1 MQKHVYY
8 ADAALSGRRL
18 AECRDPR
25 PLRPVMNS
33 EPCQHHG
40 LTSAEAARRLQGGY
54 NELPSAKPRRLLAI
68 AWDVVR
74 EPMFLLLIG
83 ASVIYLFLGD
93 MREALV
99 LFASVFVVMAITF
112 HQERKTERAVEAL
125 RELASPRA
133 QVLRDA
139 EWQSIAAREVVVG
152 DLVRVREGDRVPADA
167 ILLSAE
173 NLVADESLLTGESVP
188 VRKRAGHG
196 STPWARPGGDDL
208 PFTYSGTL
216 LTAGQ
221 GLARVAATGVQ
232 TEIGKIG
239 KALQTVVS
247 EPSPIQRETR
257 HAVLI
262 FAAIGMALCV
272 LVTVVY
278 ALTRGDWLN
287 GLLAGITLAMANLPE
302 EFPVVLTVFLALGA
316 WRISQKGVLTRRA
329 PAIETLGATTVL
341 CVDKT
346 GTLTQNRMA
355 VRRLW
360 VPGNDVDLQVS
371 PTGLPSTL
379 LEFAVLASER
389 EPFDPMERAY
399 QQLFRERFPA
409 AAAKLGALE
418 LLHSY
423 PLSPEQLSV
432 AYVWKT
438 VDGDAHL
445 VAAKGAPE
453 AIAHLCVLD
462 AGERAAI
469 QSQVAAMAADGLRVL
484 AVATGTLPLARDSR
498 SWPSSQRELKLHF
511 LGLTGLADPVR
522 PAVPAALRECYQAG
536 IRVVMITGDYA
547 GTAQAIARQIGIAH
561 PENVVTG
568 LQLDTMS
575 DRQLRDSIA
584 TTNIFARVVPEQ
596 KLRLVQALKANR
608 EIVAMTGDGVND
620 APALKAAHIGVAM
633 GRRGSDVAREAA
645 SLVLLDDDF
654 TSMVAA
660 IRLGR
665 RIFDNIQKAMCYIVA
680 VHVPT
685 AGMAL
690 LPLLFG
696 WPLLFY
702 PVHVVF
708 LEFVIDPACSIAFEA
723 EPAERNVM
731 HRPPRPASSRL
742 FDGWMV
748 AAAILQGVA
757 ILVAV
762 ALLYAMVLADGIPE
776 REARAMAFAAVV
788 IGNIGLIIANRSRHA
803 TLTESLRRPNPA
815 LWWIIGGALVGL
827 ALALYLPP
835 LRDIFRLAPLNAV
848 QLLASAAVASASFA
862 ALALCQAVHRH
873 VGSRRRAHE
882 SGYLG

>member
-1 MQKHVYY
+1 M
-8 ADAALSGRRL
+8 S
-18 AECRDPR
+18 RDSS
-25 PLRPVMNS
+25 LH
-33 EPCQHHG
+33 QG
-40 LTSAEAARRLQGGY
+40 LTSAEAARRLRGGY
-54 NELPSAKPRRLLAI
+54 NELPSAKPRGLLSS
-68 AWDVVR
+68 AWEVVR

-93 MREALV
+93 LREALV
-99 LFASVFVVMAITF
+99 LFASVFVVMGITF

-133 QVLRDA
+133 QVLRDGK
-139 EWQSIAAREVVVG
+139 WQSVAAREVVVG

-167 ILLSAE
+167 ILLSAD

-188 VRKRAGHG
+188 VRKRA
-196 STPWARPGGDDL
+196 SSVPTSWARPGGDDL
-208 PFTYSGTL
+208 PFAYFGTL

-239 KALQTVVS
+239 KALQTVAP
-247 EPSPIQRETR
+247 EPSSIQRETR
-257 HAVLI
+257 RAVLI
-262 FAAIGMALCV
+262 FAAAGMTLCV
-272 LVTVVY
+272 LVTVIY

-302 EFPVVLTVFLALGA
+302 EFPVVLAVFLALGA

-355 VRRLW
+355 VRRVW
-360 VPGNDVDLQVS
+360 TPGKEVDLQDS
-371 PTGLPSTL
+371 TAELPSSL
-379 LEFAVLASER
+379 LEFAFLASER
-389 EPFDPMERAY
+389 EPFDPMEKAY
-399 QQLFRERFPA
+399 HQLFRERFPT
-409 AAAKLGALE
+409 AAAKLGTME
-418 LLHSY
+418 LAHSY

-432 AYVWKT
+432 AYVWRMD
-438 VDGDAHL
+438 DGDTHL

-453 AIAHLCVLD
+453 AIMRLCTLD
-462 AGERAAI
+462 VGKRAAI
-469 QSQVAAMAADGLRVL
+469 ESQVAAMAANGLRVL
-484 AVATGTLPLARDSR
+484 AVAKGTLPLARDNR
-498 SWPSSQRELKLHF
+498 SWPVSQRDFKLQF

-561 PENVVTG
+561 PENVITG
-568 LQLDTMS
+568 QQLDTMS
-575 DRQLRDSIA
+575 DRQLRDCAAS
-584 TTNIFARVVPEQ
+584 TNIFARVVPEQ

-665 RIFDNIQKAMCYIVA
+665 RIFDNIQKAMLYIVA

-696 WPLLFY
+696 WPLVFY
-702 PVHVVF
+702 PVHIVF
-708 LEFVIDPACSIAFEA
+708 LEFIIDPACSIAFEA
-723 EPAERNVM
+723 EAAERNVM

-748 AAAILQGVA
+748 AVAMVEGMA
-757 ILVAV
+757 ILVAA
-762 ALLYAMVLADGIPE
+762 ALLYATVLSGGVPE
-776 REARAMAFAAVV
+776 REARGMAFAAVV
-788 IGNIGLIIANRSRHA
+788 IGNIGLILANRSRHA
-803 TLTESLRRPNPA
+803 TLVETLRRPNPA
-815 LWWIIGGALVGL
+815 LWWIIGGALLGLGL
-827 ALALYLPP
+827 ALYVPAMCE
-835 LRDIFRLAPLNAV
+835 IFRVAPLSTP

-862 ALALCQAVHRH
+862 ALALCHAVHRL
-873 VGSRRRAHE
+873 VAPRGKRAR
-882 SGYLG
+882 SYVN